1 MSALVEARGLSVTR
15 RGRPLLDGVD
25 LTLRAGEHW
34 LLWGANGSG
43 KTTLARVLAG
53 FLAPDA
59 GRVDYAPGLEPPLP
73 LLIADPDAQL
83 AAASVRDE
91 VALGA
96 LHPGEPRLDRAGR
109 GPAAARIA
117 AALADY
123 RLEAL
128 AARSPHALSGGEKRR
143 LNLAAL
149 AVLEAPLLILDE
161 PELHLDP
168 PSWRDCCALLAAW
181 RAADSGRCLLE
192 ISRDPERALVAD
204 GLLVLHEGRLAGAG
218 APREVCAALRGQ
230 GLPIPRVAA
239 WEPAASTPAAPPL
252 AAIGAALLRAEG
264 LRLARPGGGPP
275 VLAGLELTIATNE
288 RLLILGDNGS
298 GKSALLTILAGLAN
312 GEGGRIWYD
321 PDAAPAALA
330 FQEPER
336 VCFAERVDDEVAF
349 GPRRRQGLAG
359 EALKARVE
367 AALAGM
373 GLPPADFAERDP
385 FQLSAGEQRRVAL
398 ASVMALAPG
407 LLLLDEPGAGL
418 DAEGWAKLLAA
429 LAAWPGALV
438 WADCRPPAW
447 AAGFFHRRLR
457 LEGGRLGPAVA
468 GEGEA
473 RD

>member
-1 MSALVEARGLSVTR
+1 MSTLIEARGLRVIRGGR
-15 RGRPLLDGVD
+15 RLLDDVD
-25 LTLRAGEHW
+25 LSLRAGEHW

-59 GRVDYAPGLEPPLP
+59 GSLAYAAGLEPPLP
-73 LLIADPDAQL
+73 LLVADPDAQL

-96 LHPGEPRLDRAGR
+96 RRPGEPRLDRSGR
-109 GPAAARIA
+109 GPAAARIG
-117 AALADY
+117 AALANY

-128 AARSPHALSGGEKRR
+128 AARNPHALSGGEKRR

-168 PSWRDCCALLAAW
+168 PSWQGCCALLAAW
-181 RAADSGRCLLE
+181 RAAGEGRTLLE
-192 ISRDPERALVAD
+192 ISRDPARALLAD
-204 GLLVLHEGRLAGAG
+204 RLLVLHEGRLVGAG
-218 APREVCAALRGQ
+218 PPREVYAALSGQ

-239 WEPAASTPAAPPL
+239 WEPSSPAPPAPPL
-252 AAIGAALLRAEG
+252 PAPGAPLLRAEG
-264 LRLARPGGGPP
+264 LRLARPGGGAP

-288 RLLILGDNGS
+288 RLLLLGDNGS
-298 GKSALLTILAGLAN
+298 GKSALLTILAGLADP
-312 GEGGRIWYD
+312 EGGRLWYD
-321 PDAAPAALA
+321 PAAQPAALA

-336 VCFAERVDDEVAF
+336 VCFAERVEDEVAF
-349 GPRRRQGLAG
+349 GPRRRQGLGG
-359 EALKARVE
+359 EALAARVQG
-367 AALAGM
+367 ALAAM
-373 GLPPADFAERDP
+373 GLPPADFAARDP
-385 FQLSAGEQRRVAL
+385 FRLSAGEQRRVAL

-438 WADCRPPAW
+438 WADCRPPVGAEQSFHRCLRLRAGRLEPA
-447 AAGFFHRRLR
+447 AAG
-457 LEGGRLGPAVA
+457 G
-468 GEGEA
+468 GEA
-473 RD
+473 